1 MRKDRIRLLIVQY
14 AGDYRQTYYNLAN
27 GGHETYYAQRY
38 SVDGVIQIGQE
49 IEEVA
54 TLCCMTESV
63 YDEVLQ
69 KGVRAIG
76 AGFSNQV
83 QMDKLLQLVA
93 QYRPTHLVIR
103 TPLLPLFQ
111 WAIRNRVP
119 VLATLADSFQQNGLK
134 SKVRNYL
141 LARSLNHPC
150 IQWIGNHGTSAARS
164 LQNIG
169 VNPNKIIAYDWASS
183 LTPKSFVVKSKP
195 CPNELRLLYIGQVIP
210 EKGVGDALKALQ
222 LARQQG
228 VNASLVVA
236 GKGDLEQFKQQS
248 NQLQIVDYVKF
259 LGLIPHHQVL
269 ELMQAQDAILIP
281 SHHDYPEGFPL
292 TIYEAFCARIP
303 IIASDHP
310 MFCDK
315 LQHQVNALLFPATD
329 ADALSDCIV
338 QLATQPELYHNI
350 SLASEAAWEQIQL
363 PVKWIELIQRWLS
376 DAEVDQQWIKSHC
389 FAVAGSMQQ
398 QPTSTPFQLS
408 SANS

>member
-169 VNPNKIIAYDWASS
+169 VNPHKIIAYDWASS
-183 LTPKSFVVKSKP
+183 LTPQSFVVKSKP
-195 CPNELRLLYIGQVIP
+195 YSHELRLLYIGQVIP
-210 EKGVGDALKALQ
+210 EKGVSDALKALQ
-222 LARQQG
+222 LVRQQG

-236 GKGDLEQFKQQS
+236 GKGDLEQFKQQA
-248 NQLQIVDYVKF
+248 NQLQIVDHVKF
-259 LGLIPHHQVL
+259 LGLVPHHQVL
-269 ELMQAQDAILIP
+269 ELMQSQDAIVIP

-329 ADALSDCIV
+329 AAALSDCIA
-338 QLATQPELYHNI
+338 QLAMQPELYHSI

-376 DAEVDQQWIKSHC
+376 EAEVDQQWISSHC
-389 FAVAGSMQQ
+389 FAVAGSKQQ
-398 QPTSTPFQLS
+398 TTSTPLELS
-408 SANS
+408 SASS